1 MKGDS
6 SQFEKLLEIFAMQG
20 TSNLGIADLNKL
32 RLRLLESNIL
42 SRMLIFMKVLHAN
55 GEDITKKHVKELVM
69 SKAVSQVIC
78 TKDLAQFMANNSSLE
93 DIFLFDTN
101 CHLLMEA
108 QISALTGEREF
119 DVPNVKTDPISIII
133 HYENWIKRASHDFRE
148 DE

>member
-55 GEDITKKHVKELVM
+55 GEDITKKHVKELV
-69 SKAVSQVIC
+69 
-78 TKDLAQFMANNSSLE
+78 
-93 DIFLFDTN
+93 
-101 CHLLMEA
+101 
-108 QISALTGEREF
+108 
-119 DVPNVKTDPISIII
+119 
-133 HYENWIKRASHDFRE
+133 W
-148 DE
+148 